1 MTARAI
7 APQPDLLRDILQ
19 LQSGRAHE
27 FCGPARRVLAAWIMA
42 RQPKAAPV
50 IWIRTRAHTE
60 HVYPLGLRDWA
71 SPEGLIT
78 LTPRREAD
86 ALACAE
92 DALRSGA
99 VALVVVELTAPP
111 ALTPTRRLHLAAE
124 TGLARRLNH
133 TQDGTFL
140 GLRLTPETGGA
151 PGVESRWHMS
161 PRPAPQS
168 QMSVAPAWRLER
180 LRARM
185 APTACWH
192 VNEHLQA
199 WRET

>member
-1 MTARAI
+1 MVAFAT
-7 APQPDLLRDILQ
+7 PLQTDLLRDVLQ

-27 FCGPARRVLAAWIMA
+27 FCGPARRVLAAWMMA
-42 RQPKAAPV
+42 SLPAAAPV
-50 IWIRTRAHTE
+50 IWIRTRARAE
-60 HVYPLGLRDWA
+60 HLYPPGLRNWA

-78 LTPRREAD
+78 LTPRREAE

-92 DALRSGA
+92 EALRSGA

-124 TGLARRLNH
+124 TGLARRRVH
-133 TQDGTFL
+133 TKDGPLF
-140 GLRLTPETGGA
+140 GIILTPETGGA

-161 PRPAPQS
+161 PRPSPQTP
-168 QMSVAPAWRLER
+168 MNVAPAWRLER

-185 APTACWH
+185 APNACWH
-192 VNEHLQA
+192 VNEQLQA
-199 WRET
+199 WREA